1 MPRKKTTPQID
12 EATAAT
18 LEGKKTLKVSLEQ
31 VKQLL
36 EIKIGETV
44 AGLVSEGTLE
54 RENAER
60 VVAVLQSTA
69 GSCVDTV
76 RANRGV

>member
-1 MPRKKTTPQID
+1 MPRKKTAPQVD
-12 EATAAT
+12 ETTAAV
-18 LEGKKTLKVSLEQ
+18 LEGKKTLRMSLEQ

-36 EIKIGETV
+36 EMKIGETV

-54 RENAER
+54 REKADR
-60 VVAVLQSTA
+60 VTSVIQSTA